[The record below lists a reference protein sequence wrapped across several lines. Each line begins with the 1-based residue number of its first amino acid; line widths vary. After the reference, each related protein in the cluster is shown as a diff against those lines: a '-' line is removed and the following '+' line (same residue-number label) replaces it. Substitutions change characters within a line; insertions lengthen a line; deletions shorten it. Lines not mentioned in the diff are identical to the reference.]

1 MTPIWHA
8 LATNLAVAALF
19 FALWALAQPLL
30 EDQRRPA
37 RHLAL
42 GVSMGIGAVTSM
54 LLSVELQPGM
64 FVDLRSSMIAVA
76 GFFGGPVAAL
86 VAGAMAAL
94 YRVSVGGSGA
104 VAGLTVI
111 GLAALIGIAGSL
123 LRRGKPVTAG
133 GILAL
138 GAAVSIINFVAISS
152 LPIAAEV
159 VSRFGISLSLLAF
172 VATVVAGLFIQ
183 VGSRLARDRVLLRAA
198 LTQAPDFHYLKD
210 PASRFT
216 AVNQSVTTF
225 NGYARPADMIGKTD
239 FDLTDAERAE
249 RLYAKEQ
256 EIMRTG
262 RPQLDLEE
270 RLVDDE
276 GTEQWFSTSKV
287 PLRDADGE
295 IIGLAGV
302 TRDITARRRL
312 EAELTDSRNLLSY
325 AVSEMS
331 DGLAM
336 FDRAGHLVYCNDR
349 YRSMF
354 PLTSEE
360 RRLGSNIRDI
370 LKAVVEK
377 GEQLNLGDPDKWIN
391 DVITSMQVNGEEQV
405 SLLDGRWLQVRT
417 RPTLDGASL
426 VVVSDV
432 TSMKKAEAELMT
444 LTGQLQVLAS
454 TDALTGL
461 MNRRAFDAAIG
472 EEVERS
478 ERNRRPLSLVLCD
491 VDRFKTY
498 NDDYGHQAGD
508 ECLRAVA
515 RCLKG
520 ALLRHDDMAV
530 RYGGEEFAALLPNTD
545 EDSAN
550 IIAERVR
557 SSLFD
562 LGLQHT
568 RSEHGVVT
576 VSAGISTYPGRARRR
591 SAEQL
596 VARADVALY
605 DAKAA
610 GRNRVTGWRPT
621 PEARRARLSG

>member
-30 EDQRRPA
+30 EDQRRPV

-42 GVSMGIGAVTSM
+42 GVSMGIGAITSM
-54 LLSVELQPGM
+54 LLSVELQPGI

-94 YRVSVGGSGA
+94 YRVSVGGPGA

-111 GLAALIGIAGSL
+111 ALAAVIGIAGSL
-123 LRRGKPVTAG
+123 LRRGRPVTAG
-133 GILAL
+133 GVLAL

-159 VSRFGISLSLLAF
+159 VSRLGIPLSLLAF

-183 VGSRLARDRVLLRAA
+183 VGSRLAKDRVLLRAA

-216 AVNQSVTTF
+216 AVNQTVTTF
-225 NGYARPADMIGKTD
+225 NGFARPADMIGKTD

-270 RLVDDE
+270 TLVDDT
-276 GTEQWFSTSKV
+276 GIVQWFSTSKV

-312 EAELTDSRNLLSY
+312 EAELTESRNLLSY

-498 NDDYGHQAGD
+498 NDDYGHPAGD

-515 RCLKG
+515 RCLKE

-576 VSAGISTYPGRARRR
+576 VSAGISTYPARARRR

-596 VARADVALY
+596 VARADLALY

-621 PEARRARLSG
+621 HEVRRARLSG